1 MKCRHSHTG
10 QAVASWDAVMLE
22 TAHYKWYIERLPLI
36 RGTSQGFCDQCAR
49 LAHQIA
55 PHSAN
60 KGAQLRIS
68 RSQRRRDNQ
77 PKASRVD
84 TDIAPSR
91 LTATPKL
98 HSISIFH
105 HNLLIIYMGA
115 FILRNFQFILLSHV
129 NNFIGTNERI
139 VKIYRFSQYA
149 IPIFLSPRVC
159 KRLITKLKTN
169 RFVCFF
175 IVSLAVCLCSRDLAQ
190 RRSENHMQ
198 IHMIELGV
206 EAHVVEPQL
215 YEVGSWMLLTRKTLA
230 HHALWFLDS
239 CTWTFFFPLFLF
251 TLHSK
256 CHIQMVYSF
265 QFVLAISALQQFLLH
280 KFNWAD
286 WIFIFAWHEIP
297 ADVTVHHH
305 NKRSTLLQ
313 VSCT

>member
-36 RGTSQGFCDQCAR
+36 RGTSQGFCDQCAW

-91 LTATPKL
+91 LAATPKL
-98 HSISIFH
+98 HSIFH

-115 FILRNFQFILLSHV
+115 LILRNFQFILLSHV

-175 IVSLAVCLCSRDLAQ
+175 IVSLAVWTTCKSIWLNSVLKHMYLNLNFMKWAVECYWLEKRWLITLFDSWIRAHERSSSLCFS
-190 RRSENHMQ
+190 S
-198 IHMIELGV
+198 
-206 EAHVVEPQL
+206 
-215 YEVGSWMLLTRKTLA
+215 
-230 HHALWFLDS
+230 
-239 CTWTFFFPLFLF
+239 LF
-251 TLHSK
+251 TRNVIFRWFIH
-256 CHIQMVYSF
+256 
-265 QFVLAISALQQFLLH
+265 
-280 KFNWAD
+280 FNLYW
-286 WIFIFAWHEIP
+286 P
-297 ADVTVHHH
+297 
-305 NKRSTLLQ
+305 
-313 VSCT
+313 